1 MERINE
7 AAAARSFIE
16 ELKTGKIP
24 LERST
29 NNGVIYSIE
38 KEDLDTEAVRA
49 FTRSKLFED
58 IKNMS

>member
-7 AAAARSFIE
+7 AAAARGFIE

>member
-7 AAAARSFIE
+7 AAAARGFVK

-24 LERST
+24 LERSA

-58 IKNMS
+58 IKNMP

>member
-7 AAAARSFIE
+7 AVAARSFIE